1 MYHLVHLAHPAAG
14 TLPWAHP
21 VHPAHPAAGEASQ
34 NTFMVN
40 NYYYGNMILINNIYS
55 RPDAPD
61 VPDAPRAAC
70 PRPDEPDA
78 PDAPRAACPRPD
90 AVDVPDAPRAACLR
104 PDVPDVPD
112 APRAACPRGLAAG
125 YTFAAR
131 RVYPYSGA
139 YRGIYLLSL
148 KLLFLAIASPSL
160 NE

>member
-70 PRPDEPDA
+70 PR
-78 PDAPRAACPRPD
+78 
-90 AVDVPDAPRAACLR
+90 
-104 PDVPDVPD
+104 
-112 APRAACPRGLAAG
+112 GLAAG